1 MRGISSGSG
10 HRTRLLAGG
19 KGGRTPLLLVTFAL
33 SFILATSQLP
43 IAAASSS
50 DNAPARAQSTVPIS
64 QSLSL
69 RLSEYQGFEVDSFSA
84 NTTVQYVV
92 SSNAPVSTALMT
104 AAQYDLWQNDQS
116 DPISNSVTYHN
127 GTSVQNSASIAPGQY
142 FLVFY
147 AYYSRVLIQF
157 GYQVTPNTPYSFG
170 AINPPLAMGI
180 ASLGIYNDSGVVTPY
195 EIQTSEI
202 AGFANISSVQVYTQ
216 DAYRYGVSTSGF
228 TVQLNAMLVLNDGG
242 ASPKV
247 YWVQNVPDFVTAASV
262 VSFADEIWNNTD
274 AGGFMSNQTVTSTNF
289 NNGGFVFSGGTGRYS
304 SSPNY
309 YSYFMNYVTYGM
321 PFDFGLVMKET
332 LVSGTGVT
340 VQLGYRL
347 FSNASAVNAPTVWF
361 DTVTIHDPS
370 VQSAY
375 FEVSGKDT
383 PPTGL
388 YYDAEFVFAGE
399 GNFESAYFTQ
409 LNASMSM
416 FYLSGNQLRSFPTYY
431 GFSGS
436 TGEAASNLMEAYSN
450 GVVHLVPGSNTA
462 YPYLGNATLTLDK
475 GVVEAGGSST
485 TTTTGGTGPTS
496 SQTTSGVL
504 GNAWTE
510 WYVLVGAVVV
520 VVAVAAVA
528 FIRRRPAGGTPPQ
541 ETPSPPPTDIGGGP
555 DQPGQAPGQ

>member
-1 MRGISSGSG
+1 M
-10 HRTRLLAGG
+10 
-19 KGGRTPLLLVTFAL
+19 
-33 SFILATSQLP
+33 
-43 IAAASSS
+43 
-50 DNAPARAQSTVPIS
+50 
-64 QSLSL
+64 
-69 RLSEYQGFEVDSFSA
+69 
-84 NTTVQYVV
+84 
-92 SSNAPVSTALMT
+92 
-104 AAQYDLWQNDQS
+104 
-116 DPISNSVTYHN
+116 
-127 GTSVQNSASIAPGQY
+127 
-142 FLVFY
+142 
-147 AYYSRVLIQF
+147 
-157 GYQVTPNTPYSFG
+157 
-170 AINPPLAMGI
+170 
-180 ASLGIYNDSGVVTPY
+180 
-195 EIQTSEI
+195 
-202 AGFANISSVQVYTQ
+202 
-216 DAYRYGVSTSGF
+216 
-228 TVQLNAMLVLNDGG
+228 
-242 ASPKV
+242 
-247 YWVQNVPDFVTAASV
+247 
-262 VSFADEIWNNTD
+262 NN
-274 AGGFMSNQTVTSTNF
+274 
-289 NNGGFVFSGGTGRYS
+289 
-304 SSPNY
+304 
-309 YSYFMNYVTYGM
+309 VTYGM

-347 FSNASAVNAPTVWF
+347 ITNASSVNAPTVWV

-462 YPYLGNATLTLDK
+462 YPYLRNATLTLDK